1 MNLKLGPQWS
11 CPIHCLHLLLGAGI
25 WQGSHCVSSPQG
37 PSNIGSQMGLTVEAD
52 TDSEE
57 EGFEEKECAVI
68 NSMLVLMNYLHH
80 LEENNHLHAD
90 LQGLLES
97 S

>member
-1 MNLKLGPQWS
+1 
-11 CPIHCLHLLLGAGI
+11 
-25 WQGSHCVSSPQG
+25 
-37 PSNIGSQMGLTVEAD
+37 MGLTVETD

-57 EGFEEKECAVI
+57 EGFEEEECAAI
-68 NSMLVLMNYLHH
+68 NSMLVLMNYLYH
-80 LEENNHLHAD
+80 LEENNHLHAC